1 MEPISTAT
9 AVCAALTGL
18 ALLLFWRPSRRGLR
32 RAAVRS
38 PARSPARRRVHRL
51 LAGRPDARPLGGRL
65 LLGGVAGAAV
75 CLAVAV
81 VDGGPGRTAWAAL
94 PVLGLAIALMVGWME
109 PAASRRRHQ
118 VLVLQAPQALE
129 LLAACL
135 GAGLPVRTACAAVT
149 AAFDGP
155 VAEDLGRVLAVTAL
169 GVSDADAWR
178 ALADH
183 TQLGGAAGDLAR
195 SVESG
200 TMLVEGL
207 RRHAEVAR
215 ERRRAALQVRARA
228 VGVSSVMPLMTCFI
242 PSFLL
247 LGVVPTIVSA
257 LGQALPAG
265 F

>member
-1 MEPISTAT
+1 MGSISA
-9 AVCAALTGL
+9 AAAACAALTGL
-18 ALLLFWRPSRRGLR
+18 AMVLAWRAPQHALR
-32 RAAVRS
+32 RTAARS
-38 PARSPARRRVHRL
+38 PSRSPARRGVARL
-51 LAGRPDARPLGGRL
+51 VTGRPDARPVGRRL

-81 VDGGPGRTAWAAL
+81 LDGGPGWWAGAGWPL
-94 PVLGLAIALMVGWME
+94 LTLSIAIAIGWTE
-109 PAASRRRHQ
+109 PAATRRRQQ
-118 VLVLQAPQALE
+118 VLILQAPQALE

-135 GAGLPVRTACAAVT
+135 GAGMPVRTACAAVT

-178 ALADH
+178 ALSDH
-183 TQLGGAAGDLAR
+183 PQLGGAAGDLAR

-200 TMLVEGL
+200 TRLVEGL
-207 RRHAEVAR
+207 QQHAEVAR

-228 VGVSSVMPLMTCFI
+228 VGVRSVMPLMICFI

-257 LGQALPAG
+257 LTHALPAG
-265 F
+265 L